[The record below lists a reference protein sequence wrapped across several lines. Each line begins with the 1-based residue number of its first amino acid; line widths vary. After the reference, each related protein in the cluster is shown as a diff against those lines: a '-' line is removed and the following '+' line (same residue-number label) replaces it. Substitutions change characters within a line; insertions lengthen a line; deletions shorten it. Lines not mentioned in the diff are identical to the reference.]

1 MSGCEHYQVLEEGR
15 LYGVVDGYGYCSDCW
30 KAAGR
35 PFPSRG
41 VSPLELEQQEIRTR
55 DRMLS
60 RGGTDRH
67 LGQERPRVIRPDLAL
82 WALL

>member
-1 MSGCEHYQVLEEGR
+1 VNAPGCSHFQALDERR

-35 PFPSRG
+35 PFPKRPPG
-41 VSPLELEQQEIRTR
+41 AFELEAQEIRNR
-55 DRMLS
+55 DRMLA

-67 LGQERPRVIRPDLAL
+67 LVRNGLA
-82 WALL
+82 